1 MYGLSFRCCV
11 INYHKHRGF
20 KQNPIIP
27 HSSFAQRS
35 GLAPLDSL
43 LTSAFPR
50 LTSKSWSNETPQG
63 MWGKKAFPDSFGCWL
78 NSVPCRCR
86 TKAAPSSLEVNQ
98 WLLSAPGL
106 PLLAG
111 NSPLAVRRRIGAL
124 LLLLASS
131 PWTLCQPPCLREGS
145 LQNLTQGQLHVD
157 FGTSSNSRNLY
168 LSVVHSLRIS
178 AFSKGATG

>member
-50 LTSKSWSNETPQG
+50 LTSRSWSNETPQG

-145 LQNLTQGQLHVD
+145 LQNLTKS
-157 FGTSSNSRNLY
+157 TPC
-168 LSVVHSLRIS
+168 
-178 AFSKGATG
+178 